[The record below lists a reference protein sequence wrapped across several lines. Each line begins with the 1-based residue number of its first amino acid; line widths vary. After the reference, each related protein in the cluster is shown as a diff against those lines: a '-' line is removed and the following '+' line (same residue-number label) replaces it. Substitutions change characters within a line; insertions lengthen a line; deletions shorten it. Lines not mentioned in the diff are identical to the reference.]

1 VPGVQPPSTPAGCS
15 TTDNRKTVI
24 RRILSVAALAL
35 AVLLT
40 PAGAEA
46 QGVDV
51 IRGQVTGPDG
61 APIENANVTA
71 TSVSGGVNRYARTDA
86 GGRYTITFPGGE
98 GDYFLGFTAI
108 GFTPRRF
115 EVKRTAD
122 QEILVADARMQRAA
136 AMLDTVRVA
145 ADRNRVGRNDGKQ
158 PDISGTEQAATN
170 AAVAANQQGDL
181 NAMAATIPG
190 VTPVTGAD
198 GDPAGFS
205 VLGLSADQNSTTL
218 NGNPFS
224 SSNIPRDA
232 NVSSSVVT
240 TPYDVSRGGFSG
252 AQFNIRTGP
261 GSNFI
266 RRSSSLNFD
275 APTLQWTD
283 PTARALGQQYT
294 NVSLGG
300 ALAGPIVMDKAFYNV
315 AYQLGRR
322 SNDLYSLL
330 NTGPLGLQAAGIS
343 ADSAARLIDLVE
355 QARVPMLVNGA
366 QPSSRLSDNGSLFG
380 SVDFSPP
387 NSSTGQ
393 TFNVTFN
400 GFWSRQTPAGP
411 LTSEFP
417 AHGGDRTSWNGGV
430 NGSHTAY
437 VKTLLS
443 ESSLGVNANRQY
455 GSPYSNLPNAT
466 VLVNS
471 DFADGTS
478 SVGQFSFGGNP
489 FIGTSGRTVSVNA
502 GNQLSWFSRNNKHRI
517 KFTTEVRQEN
527 YERDQTTNAL
537 GTFFFNSLAD
547 LAANRPTSFSRALS
561 PRTQSAGQTI
571 GAISLG
577 DSYKRT
583 PNLQI
588 QYGVRLDA
596 NHFSSSPLVN
606 PDVQTVFGRRNDETP
621 NRLYAS
627 PRVGFSWTYG
637 DATQIAAFDGAARA
651 PRAVVRG
658 GVGVFQNTPQSSLV
672 GSAIDNTGLPGAIQQ
687 LTCVGSAAPV
697 PDWNAYAQDP
707 ATIPTTC
714 ADGSSG
720 GVFANSA
727 PNVNMFAKDFAAPR
741 SVRGNLQWN
750 GPLLNNRFSAT
761 VEATFSRN
769 VNQSSFVDLNF
780 SGAPVFFLPGEEGRP
795 VFVQPTSIVPA
806 TGAIASRDAR
816 VSQLFN
822 RVREERSDL
831 ASESRQIR
839 FSLNPT
845 NFSSNFT
852 WSASYVYANNREQFR
867 GFSSTAG
874 NPLDVQWGRSSFDSR
889 HQITYSLG
897 YNAFDA
903 VRVSWFGRFSSGST
917 FTPLVQG
924 DVNGDG
930 YNNDRAYVFR
940 PALAGDATL
949 EAAMRTLL
957 ESGSPAARDCLASQL
972 GRLAERNSCQ
982 GPWTSSANLNF
993 SFNPTKI
1000 RLPQRA
1006 TLSFSVNNP
1015 LGAADLVLHGQNNL
1029 RGWGQSPF
1037 PDQTLLYVRG
1047 FDAANQRYRYE
1058 VNPRFGSTNPQ
1069 FSQFRQPVT
1078 LTMSLRVDVG
1088 PSRERQTLTQQLD
1101 RGRTREGQKLTEQM
1115 IKGMYGSGGVLNP
1128 MSQLLRQ
1135 SDTLELTGVQADS
1148 LASMNRAY
1156 TVRLDSIWSGV
1167 ARELAALPKE
1177 YDQGEAYS
1185 RYRRAR
1191 EASVDLLIAIVPRI
1205 NDLLTAEQ
1213 RRKLPPLVASHLDTR
1228 YLAGIRS
1235 GTAGNTG
1242 GGVFM
1247 GGMMMGGMGGGGGGG
1262 ERIIIRGP

>member
-1 VPGVQPPSTPAGCS
+1 LIPPRVSNPRRWFHPPSTRPHVPRRFPS
-15 TTDNRKTVI
+15 VI
-24 RRILSVAALAL
+24 ALAF
-35 AVLLT
+35 ALLVHA
-40 PAGAEA
+40 AGARA

-51 IRGQVTGPDG
+51 IRGQVTGPDD

-71 TSVSGGVNRYARTDA
+71 TSVSGNVNRYARTDRS
-86 GGRYTITFPGGE
+86 GRFTITFPGGE
-98 GDYFLGFTAI
+98 GDYFMGFTAI

-115 EVKRTAD
+115 EIKRTAD
-122 QEILVADARMQRAA
+122 QEILVADAKLQRAA
-136 AMLDTVRVA
+136 PMLDTVRVA
-145 ADRNRVGRNDGKQ
+145 AERGRVARNDGKSA

-181 NAMAATIPG
+181 NAIAATIPG

-205 VLGLSADQNSTTL
+205 VLGLSADQNNTTL
-218 NGNPFS
+218 NGNPFG

-232 NVSSSVVT
+232 NVSTSVVT

-252 AQFNIRTGP
+252 AQFSIRTGP

-266 RRSSSLNFD
+266 RRSTSLNFD
-275 APTLQWTD
+275 TPSLQWTD

-315 AYQLGRR
+315 SYQLGRR

-330 NTGPLGLQAAGIS
+330 NTSPIGLQSAGIS
-343 ADSAARLIDLVE
+343 ADSVARLVDLLE
-355 QARVPMLVNGA
+355 QARVPTLVNG
-366 QPSSRLSDNGSLFG
+366 QSPSNRLSDNGSLFG
-380 SVDFSPP
+380 SLDFSPP
-387 NSSTGQ
+387 GSSSAQ

-417 AHGGDRTSWNGGV
+417 AHSGDRTSWNGGV
-430 NGSHTAY
+430 TGSHTAY
-437 VKTLLS
+437 VKSILS
-443 ESSLGVNANRQY
+443 ESSVGFSGNRQY
-455 GSPYSNLPNAT
+455 GSPYSNLPNAS

-471 DFADGTS
+471 TFPDGTS
-478 SVGQFSFGGNP
+478 SVGQVSFGGNP
-489 FIGTSGRTVSVNA
+489 FIGTSGRTLGVNA
-502 GNQLSWFSRNNKHRI
+502 SNQLSWFSKNNKHRV

-537 GTFFFNSLAD
+537 GTFSFNSLAD
-547 LAANRPTSFSRALS
+547 LAANRPTMFTRALS
-561 PRTQSAGQTI
+561 PRVQSAGQTI
-571 GAISLG
+571 GAVSLG
-577 DSYKRT
+577 DSYKRSAD
-583 PNLQI
+583 LQI

-596 NHFSSSPLVN
+596 NRFSASPLFN
-606 PDVQTVFGRRNDETP
+606 PDVQAAFGRRNDETP
-621 NRLYAS
+621 NRVYVS
-627 PRVGFSWTYG
+627 PRIGFSWTYG
-637 DATQIAAFDGAARA
+637 AAPQIAAFEGAARA

-658 GVGVFQNTPQSSLV
+658 GVGVFQNTPQAALI
-672 GSAIDNTGLPGAIQQ
+672 GTAIDQTGLPGAIQQ
-687 LTCVGSAAPV
+687 LTCVGSAAPI
-697 PDWNAYAQDP
+697 PDWNAYAADP
-707 ATIPTTC
+707 GTIPTTC
-714 ADGSSG
+714 ADGSS
-720 GVFANSA
+720 FANSA
-727 PNVNMFAKDFAAPR
+727 PNVTLFAKDWAAPR

-750 GPLLNNRFSAT
+750 GPILNNRFSAT
-761 VEATFSRN
+761 IEATYSRN
-769 VNQSSFVDLNF
+769 VNQQSFVDLNF
-780 SGAPVFFLPGEEGRP
+780 SANPRFFLMNEEGRP
-795 VFVQPTSIVPA
+795 VYVQPTSIVSA
-806 TGAIASRDAR
+806 NGAIASRDAR
-816 VSQLFN
+816 INSLFN
-822 RVREERSDL
+822 RVSEQRSDL
-831 ASESRQIR
+831 LGESRQVR
-839 FSLNPT
+839 FSLSPM

-852 WSASYVYANNREQFR
+852 WNASYVYANNREQFR

-874 NPLDVQWGRSSFDSR
+874 NPTTVDWGRSSFDSR
-889 HQITYSLG
+889 HQITYTLG
-897 YNAFDA
+897 YNFFDA
-903 VRVSWFGRFSSGST
+903 VRVNWFGRFASGST

-930 YNNDRAYVFR
+930 YNNDRAFVFKPGDTYD
-940 PALAGDATL
+940 PAVQT
-949 EAAMRTLL
+949 AMQTLL
-957 ESGSPAARDCLASQL
+957 ASGSSAARECLSSQL
-972 GRLAERNSCQ
+972 GHLSARNSCQ

-1006 TLSFSVNNP
+1006 TLSFSVSNP
-1015 LGAADLVLHGQNNL
+1015 LGAADLLLHGDDDL
-1029 RGWGQSPF
+1029 RGWGQNPF

-1047 FDAANQRYRYE
+1047 FDAANGRYRYE
-1058 VNPRFGSTNPQ
+1058 VNPRFGSTNPR

-1101 RGRTREGQKLTEQM
+1101 RGRTREGQKMTEPM
-1115 IKGMYGSGGVLNP
+1115 IKAMYGSGGVLNP
-1128 MSQLLRQ
+1128 MAQLLRQ

-1148 LASMNRAY
+1148 LASMNRRY

-1167 ARELAALPKE
+1167 AKELAALPVN
-1177 YDQGEAYS
+1177 YDQREAYD
-1185 RYRRAR
+1185 RYKRAR
-1191 EASVDLLIAIVPRI
+1191 EASVDMLIGLVPTI
-1205 NDLLTAEQ
+1205 NRLLTAEQ

-1247 GGMMMGGMGGGGGGG
+1247 PGMMMGGGGGGGG